1 MKKFLL
7 LTFLFTAFFSSKAQF
22 VNYEH
27 ETGWNIGFNLG
38 ATWQSRELYS
48 GPTSLENVTTR
59 PFGGFG
65 GGMTLGKS
73 IYEKEGAFF
82 ALDWRGRYLGSYNS
96 GWVGVPDS
104 TSTYTG
110 DTTGNSFGFR
120 NYRMSLH
127 EFSLEAVITLHRLRE
142 RTGII
147 LYGFGGI
154 GATFNKVKTEKFDR
168 FDDLNN
174 YSSSDLIGSPNDIA
188 NELGYDISNDFET
201 TLTPGRFSLV
211 PSLGFG
217 LGKQFGESFSMGL
230 EYKVAYD
237 ILGDEF
243 DGGAQNYLEDN
254 FMDRYHY
261 AGVFF
266 RWNILS
272 GRTRYVPNNNT
283 TNNNNWSTNQTTTTN
298 TTTTHTTVQ
307 QIKPL
312 VNIYH
317 PSINNS
323 VVHSSLYTIKA
334 KIYHVNNSNG
344 ITFKQ
349 NGLIMTGFT
358 YNPNSNEFSANV
370 YLQPGSNQ
378 FEIIGSNQYGSDQD
392 SRIIIYDMGT
402 GFTTAPPPIVN
413 FTNPALNSTNVTNP
427 QYNVVATVLNVGS
440 KNDITFTVN
449 GVISNNFTFNA
460 NTKML
465 SALINLNEGN
475 NNVTVKGVNQVGTD
489 VKTVNIIYTK
499 PQQQPTPIPPVVTID
514 VPSTNPYN
522 TNSPVEIINGSVL
535 NVTSANNISVLVN
548 GNSVSNFNYDMI
560 TKRISFSANLIFGAN
575 IIQISG
581 TNTVGTDSRTTTIVY
596 QPLETMPMPI
606 VEFVVPNVSP
616 FTSPANNITLK
627 ATVLNVTSSSY
638 IKVYVN
644 GQVYNNF
651 AYNSTTKEVSFNV
664 NLINGNN
671 LFKVL
676 GTNSVGSDEAEQI
689 VVHKLVQN
697 PLPPI
702 VNITHP
708 NSNPHVTNS
717 NTQLINAQ
725 IQNVDNIN
733 GVTAKFNGVN
743 VTDFTFDHIT
753 DKFTYNAELLVG
765 ANIIEIT
772 GTNNVGTASKSST
785 IIYNI
790 PESSCDNPIIDL
802 IQPKAQTKINIGGNL
817 NAPVNI
823 NTTNNKGAITAKIT
837 NANSIDFKIDGQSVP
852 GYNYNAGTGAFES
865 FLHLKEGANTYQI
878 IAINECGTTV
888 QNITYIYTPEEMPC
902 DNPVIHFVSPENSP
916 YNYNGVSPLSVS
928 ANVLGVNNATQIDCK
943 LNNKPLKKLFD
954 PNTGMLTANLIL
966 VEGNNSFEIIATNDC
981 GTVTQTMVI
990 NYTKPLAR
998 PTVKIT
1004 VPAPLPYTTDNGN
1017 NINVKAKVTNVAN
1030 ASGIS
1035 ILLEG
1040 QPFTNYNFNVNTQ
1053 EVSFNLTLPIGSHDV
1068 IVKATNTAGSA
1079 QDMGEIIVEEKE
1091 AACIP
1096 PVIKVTQPQGVSGA
1110 SISIN
1115 TENSKGAILATIENA
1130 TNVVFKI
1137 NGQVSPGFN
1146 FNPSNGQFESM
1157 LNLKEGSNTYELSVS
1172 NACGQDKKIVTYN
1185 YTPAPPPCDAPTV
1198 TILTPNVSPVEHKV
1212 NAPITVTARVTG
1224 VADKS
1229 QIFSKFNNNYLNQTY
1244 NASTQMLTL
1253 TLTSFVDGNNQL
1265 NIMAKNECGSDS
1277 KTIVVNFSVVNPN
1290 DGWTRPNDNNNN
1302 SNEVHDPNAVDS
1314 AATVDPNN
1322 PNSGGGFGEGGNQTF
1337 DPNSGNGTGG
1347 SGGGT
1352 GGKPN
1357 IGGNGNNGGGNSN
1370 GNNGHGNN
1378 ADGVDSSNPGQGG
1391 GGPNGQEDASGN
1403 VDDENGN
1410 NGGGNPGTTNMGTTN
1425 NGQNQAQN
1433 SQMIKLNNDYNAAMQ
1448 KGNSFNQA
1456 RNYNA
1461 AYAEYQKASVLK
1473 PNEALPKQ
1481 KMAEVQQKIQ
1491 QEQQQKAIDDN
1502 YNDQIKKGDL
1512 YFKAGN
1518 FSTAKTFYTK
1528 ALGYKPNEAYPK
1540 QKINEI
1546 NAKMSQIQQQQKP
1559 VINKPVNNKKPTNST
1574 KPTNTSS
1581 PTKTNTPVKQ
1591 TPTNTGGQKTNTPE
1605 KTTPEKKITPTIK
1618 PKQTVSPTKLPG
1630 RGGN

>member
-7 LTFLFTAFFSSKAQF
+7 LTFLFTSFLFSNAQF

-27 ETGWNIGFNLG
+27 ETGWNIGFNMG
-38 ATWQSRELYS
+38 ATWQPSELYS
-48 GPTSLENVTTR
+48 GPTSLTNVKTR
-59 PFGGFG
+59 SFGGFG

-104 TSTYTG
+104 TTAFTG
-110 DTTGNSFGFR
+110 DTSGNSFGFR
-120 NYRMSLH
+120 NYRTTLH
-127 EFSLEAVITLHRLRE
+127 EFSLEGVITLHRLRE

-154 GATFNKVKTEKFDR
+154 GATYNKVKTEKFDR
-168 FDDLNN
+168 FGDLNS
-174 YSSSDLIGSPNDIA
+174 YSSSDLIGSPIDIA
-188 NELGYDISNDFET
+188 NELGSSISNDYET

-237 ILGDEF
+237 IMGDEF
-243 DGGAQNYLEDN
+243 DGGAQNYLQDN
-254 FMDRYHY
+254 VMDKYHY

-266 RWNILS
+266 RWNILR
-272 GRTRYVPNNNT
+272 GRTRYVPNNTT

-298 TTTTHTTVQ
+298 TTTTQTTAQ
-307 QIKPL
+307 QIRPL

-317 PSINNS
+317 PSVNNS
-323 VVHSSLYTIKA
+323 VVHSSVYTIKA
-334 KIYHVNNSNG
+334 KIYHVNNANG

-349 NGLIMTGFT
+349 NGLITTGFT
-358 YNPNSNEFSANV
+358 YNPNNNEFSANV

-392 SRIIIYDMGT
+392 SRVIIYEMST

-413 FTNPALNSTNVTNP
+413 FTNPTLNSTNVTNP
-427 QYNVVATVLNVGS
+427 QYNIVATVLNVGS
-440 KNDITFTVN
+440 KNDITFSVN
-449 GVISNNFTFNA
+449 GVISNNFTFN
-460 NTKML
+460 NSTKML
-465 SALINLNEGN
+465 SALINLKEGN
-475 NNVTVKGVNQVGTD
+475 NTVTVKGVNQIGSD
-489 VKTVNIIYTK
+489 VKTVNIVYTK
-499 PQQQPTPIPPVVTID
+499 PQQQVTPVPPVVTID
-514 VPSTNPYN
+514 VPNTNPFN

-548 GNSVSNFNYDMI
+548 GNSISNFNYDLN

-575 IIQISG
+575 VIQISG
-581 TNTVGTDSRTTTIVY
+581 TNSVGTDSKTTTIVY
-596 QPLETMPMPI
+596 QPQETMPMPI
-606 VEFVVPNVSP
+606 VEFIVPHVSP
-616 FTSPANNITLK
+616 FTSQVNNITLR

-638 IKVYVN
+638 IKVFVN
-644 GQVYNNF
+644 GQSTTNF

-671 LFKVL
+671 LFKVV
-676 GTNSVGSDEAEQI
+676 GTNSAGSDEDEQI

-697 PLPPI
+697 ALPPI

-708 NSNPHVTNS
+708 NANPHVTS
-717 NTQLINAQ
+717 SSSQLINAQ
-725 IQNVDNIN
+725 IQNVDNIS
-733 GVTAKFNGVN
+733 GVTAKFNGVI

-753 DKFTYNAELLVG
+753 DKFVYSAQLLEG
-765 ANIIEIT
+765 ANTMEIT
-772 GTNNVGTASKSST
+772 GTNNVGTASKSTT
-785 IIYNI
+785 IIYNA
-790 PESSCDNPIIDL
+790 PVTSCDNPTIDL
-802 IQPKAQTKINIGGNL
+802 IQPKVQTKINVGGNG

-823 NTTNNKGAITAKIT
+823 NTSNSKGAITAKIT
-837 NANSIDFKIDGQSVP
+837 DANSIDFKIDGQSVP

-865 FLHLKEGANTYQI
+865 FLHLKEGANMYQI
-878 IAINECGTTV
+878 IATNQCGTTV
-888 QNITYIYTPEEMPC
+888 QNITYIYTPEEIPC
-902 DNPVIHFVSPENSP
+902 DNPVIHFVSPETSP
-916 YNYNGVSPLSVS
+916 FSYNGASPLSVS
-928 ANVLGVNNATQIDCK
+928 ANVLGVNNTMQVDCK
-943 LNNKPLKKLFD
+943 LNNKPLKKIFD
-954 PNTGMLTANLIL
+954 ANTGMLSANLVL
-966 VEGNNSFEIIATNDC
+966 VEGNNTFTITATNDC
-981 GTVTQTMVI
+981 GSVTQTMVI

-1040 QPFTNYNFNVNTQ
+1040 QPVTNYNFNVNTQ

-1096 PVIKVTQPQGVSGA
+1096 PVIKVTQPQGVSGS

-1115 TENSKGAILATIENA
+1115 TENSKGAILATIEHA
-1130 TNVVFKI
+1130 TNVTFKI
-1137 NGQVSPGFN
+1137 NGQNSPGFN

-1157 LNLKEGSNTYELSVS
+1157 LHLKEGNNTYEISVT

-1185 YTPAPPPCDAPTV
+1185 YTPAPPPCDVPTV
-1198 TILTPNVSPVEHKV
+1198 TILTPSASTYEHKV
-1212 NAPITVTARVTG
+1212 NSPLTVTARVTG
-1224 VADKS
+1224 VSDKS
-1229 QIFSKFNNNYLNQTY
+1229 QIFSKFNNNYVNQSY

-1253 TLTSFVDGNNQL
+1253 TLSSFNDGNNQL

-1277 KTIVVNFSVVNPN
+1277 KNIVINYSAINPN

-1302 SNEVHDPNAVDS
+1302 PNEVHDPNAVDS

-1322 PNSGGGFGEGGNQTF
+1322 PNTGGGFGGGGNQTF
-1337 DPNSGNGTGG
+1337 DPNSGSGTGGSGG

-1357 IGGNGNNGGGNSN
+1357 IGGGNGNSGGGNSN

-1391 GGPNGQEDASGN
+1391 GGPNGQEDASGG

-1433 SQMIKLNNDYNAAMQ
+1433 SQMVKLNNDYNTAMQ

-1473 PNEALPKQ
+1473 PNEQLPKQ
-1481 KMAEVQQKIQ
+1481 KMAEVQQKIK
-1491 QEQQQKAIDDN
+1491 QEQQQKAINDN

-1528 ALGYKPNEAYPK
+1528 ALGIKPNEAYPK

-1546 NAKMSQIQQQQKP
+1546 NAKMSQIQQQQQQKP
-1559 VINKPVNNKKPTNST
+1559 VINKPVNTNKPTNTTKPTNNT
-1574 KPTNTSS
+1574 KPTNTTT
-1581 PTKTNTPVKQ
+1581 PTKTNTPVKT
-1591 TPTNTGGQKTNTPE
+1591 TPQKTS
-1605 KTTPEKKITPTIK
+1605 PTIK
-1618 PKQTVSPTKLPG
+1618 PKQTVTPTKLPG